1 MSWADKAR
9 KRIQAEKMA
18 KQLMN
23 SQIYRE
29 ARKQDKQEATM
40 NALASFT
47 FIGLVYLEMNFRC
60 KRKGFE
66 KFIDFVRETVIDF
79 KDDDKWLE
87 DSNTYYKETYGL
99 DVMDRLGL
107 ELKKEGEADGKN

>member
-1 MSWADKAR
+1 M
-9 KRIQAEKMA
+9 
-18 KQLMN
+18 
-23 SQIYRE
+23 
-29 ARKQDKQEATM
+29 
-40 NALASFT
+40 ASFT

-60 KRKGFE
+60 KKNGFV

-99 DVMDRLGL
+99 DVLDCLGL
-107 ELKKEGEADGKN
+107 GMIKVGEEDGNR